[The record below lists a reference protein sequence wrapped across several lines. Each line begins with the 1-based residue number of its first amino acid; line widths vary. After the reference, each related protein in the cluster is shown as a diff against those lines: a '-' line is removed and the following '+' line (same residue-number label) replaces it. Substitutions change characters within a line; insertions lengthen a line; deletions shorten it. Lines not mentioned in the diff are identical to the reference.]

1 MTLLSGLEQI
11 ARENEPLAD
20 YTWFG
25 IGGEA
30 RFFFE
35 PRTIDE
41 LKDVA
46 RRCRENDIAMR
57 VLGSGSNIL
66 VPDSGVEGAVIRL
79 SGDFEDVTFVE
90 DGVEAGAAFRMSNL
104 VLRTIREGRS
114 GLEGLTGV
122 PGSVGGCVR
131 INAGGAF
138 GDVGSAV
145 SSVSV
150 MNDEGDVFDRQ
161 REDLIFEYRS
171 SNITSRF
178 ILGARFSLREDEQRR
193 IMSQVKKIWIYKK
206 NTQPVGSRN
215 SGCIF
220 KNPRGMSAGA
230 LIEKAGL
237 KGTKIGGAEVSE
249 KHANFIVVND
259 GATAFDVLKLIDLV
273 RDKVAREFNIHLEKE
288 IEVW

>member
-1 MTLLSGLEQI
+1 MSGLEQI

>member
-11 ARENEPLAD
+11 ARENEPLAA

-35 PRTIDE
+35 PRNTDE
-41 LKDVA
+41 LKGVA

-66 VPDSGVEGAVIRL
+66 VPDSGFDGAVIRL
-79 SGDFEDVTFVE
+79 SGDFEEVTFVE
-90 DGVEAGAAFRMSNL
+90 DGVEAGAAFKMSNL

-122 PGSVGGCVR
+122 PGSIGGCVR

-150 MNDEGDVFDRQ
+150 MNEEGDVFDRQ
-161 REDLIFEYRS
+161 RDDLIFEYRS

-178 ILGARFSLREDEQRR
+178 ILGARFSLREDEPRR